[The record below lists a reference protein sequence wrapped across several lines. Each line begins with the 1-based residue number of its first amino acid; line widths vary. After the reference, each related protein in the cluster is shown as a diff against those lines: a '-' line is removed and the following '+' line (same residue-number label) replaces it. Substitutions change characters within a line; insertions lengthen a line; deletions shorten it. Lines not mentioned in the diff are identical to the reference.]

1 MTWVSAWDSIIWHFL
16 IFLELKH
23 SCLVCVD
30 ISALWKQ
37 ENEDEVSN
45 ASSSVNELYSS
56 TSSRR
61 NTFTRTSTR
70 HNRSSVLVVPPRL
83 SNGNSSNVGLEDAAP
98 TPRELELPTGP
109 CHYDEKC
116 WLAPDIKKIRH
127 KYVANGVVFPM
138 FESGLIA
145 FYGSQWDHAQQCFE
159 TVLSHMDDGPSKYFL
174 NIISTHN
181 GIPPPDFIG
190 YGLEE

>member
-1 MTWVSAWDSIIWHFL
+1 
-16 IFLELKH
+16 
-23 SCLVCVD
+23 
-30 ISALWKQ
+30 
-37 ENEDEVSN
+37 
-45 ASSSVNELYSS
+45 
-56 TSSRR
+56 
-61 NTFTRTSTR
+61 
-70 HNRSSVLVVPPRL
+70 VLVVPPRL

-109 CHYDEKC
+109 CQYDEKC